1 MSVHEDLLNNGE
13 NNCSFTEDEV
23 DIMCSKDGDDACGDC
38 DNAPKEKYLKL
49 LEFRHFE
56 RHILFSQSE
65 RKDKKKAISSGVNVQ
80 VVVGV

>member
-1 MSVHEDLLNNGE
+1 MSDNHDLLNDNDMY
-13 NNCSFTEDEV
+13 SFSGYEAD
-23 DIMCSKDGDDACGDC
+23 DMCSNNGIDARRDG

-80 VVVGV
+80 VVVRV